1 MLSTIWGI
9 VTSLPALIKLLGQVM
24 GIIKQIREAFQ
35 KDPVDEIR
43 KGEDQQKDA
52 QKRAEESDDTGGM
65 FGGETK

>member
-9 VTSLPALIKLLGQVM
+9 VTSLPALVKLLGQVLS
-24 GIIKQIREAFQ
+24 IIREIKMQFQ
-35 KDPVDEIR
+35 KDPIDEIK